1 LSEKEKPNNVLAFPK
16 VTKKVGIN
24 TPIHRKKP
32 AGNTPETQPEGFLRI
47 SVIISWVMYDP
58 SGELPSNRA
67 PSDSPIAGHLC
78 QLLSSVGSSV
88 SKGQKPDFKYE
99 VEKTAFELKDLSVLF
114 AYNDLVGSQRS
125 TGTANDGQDSFVLAQ
140 SNLTIGT
147 IGEFSLPRKVFQ
159 SIFDDCLAN
168 KRMQIFDLRFH
179 NDLQRGDG
187 FTVECSEI
195 EDSDSNTIQ
204 KLRLKSDYDKGGSL
218 YVAEVVA
225 RNSMSVSDYIE
236 KMGFDPVLQYSENYY
251 DDTFNGS
258 FIEYLEGNRAW
269 LQDGK
274 ATHPIQSIPGDESIS
289 NE

>member
-1 LSEKEKPNNVLAFPK
+1 MSYVK
-16 VTKKVGIN
+16 
-24 TPIHRKKP
+24 
-32 AGNTPETQPEGFLRI
+32 
-47 SVIISWVMYDP
+47 YDP
-58 SGELPSNRA
+58 SGALPSDCA
-67 PSDSPIAGHLC
+67 PSDSPFSGHFC

-99 VEKTAFELKDLSVLF
+99 VEKTAFELKDISVLF

-125 TGTANDGQDSFVLAQ
+125 TGTANDAQDSFVLAQ

-179 NDLQRGDG
+179 NNLQRGDG
-187 FTVECSEI
+187 LTVQCSEI
-195 EDSDSNTIQ
+195 EDTDSNTIQ
-204 KLRLKSDYDKGGSL
+204 KLRLKSYYDKGGSL

-236 KMGFDPVLQYSENYY
+236 KTEFDPVLQYSKTNYN
-251 DDTFNGS
+251 DTFDTS
-258 FIEYLEGNRAW
+258 FSQYLERNRAW

>member
-1 LSEKEKPNNVLAFPK
+1 MNSV
-16 VTKKVGIN
+16 
-24 TPIHRKKP
+24 
-32 AGNTPETQPEGFLRI
+32 QPEGFLRI
-47 SVIISWVMYDP
+47 SLIISWVMYDP
-58 SGELPSNRA
+58 SGELPSNRV
-67 PSDSPIAGHLC
+67 PSDSPIAGHFC

-99 VEKTAFELKDLSVLF
+99 VEETAFELEDLTVLF
-114 AYNDLVGSQRS
+114 AYNDLVGSLQPA
-125 TGTANDGQDSFVLAQ
+125 GKENDGRDSFVLAQ

-204 KLRLKSDYDKGGSL
+204 KLRLKSYYDKSSL

-236 KMGFDPVLQYSENYY
+236 KMEFDPVLQYSENNY

-274 ATHPIQSIPGDESIS
+274 ATHPIQNIPGDESIS

>member
-1 LSEKEKPNNVLAFPK
+1 MSNITE
-16 VTKKVGIN
+16 I
-24 TPIHRKKP
+24 
-32 AGNTPETQPEGFLRI
+32 QPEGFLRI

-67 PSDSPIAGHLC
+67 PTDSPIAGHFC

-99 VEKTAFELKDLSVLF
+99 VEETAFELEDLTVLF
-114 AYNDLVGSQRS
+114 AYNDLVGSLQPA
-125 TGTANDGQDSFVLAQ
+125 GKENDGRDSFVLAQ

-179 NDLQRGDG
+179 NNLQRGDG

-195 EDSDSNTIQ
+195 EDSDSNIIR
-204 KLRLKSDYDKGGSL
+204 KLRLKSDYDRGGSL
-218 YVAEVVA
+218 YVAEVVG
-225 RNSMSVSDYIE
+225 RTSMSVSDYIE
-236 KMGFDPVLQYSENYY
+236 EMEFDPALQYSENNY
-251 DDTFNGS
+251 DDTFNSS
-258 FIEYLEGNRAW
+258 FIEYLERNRAW
-269 LQDGK
+269 LKDGK

>member
-1 LSEKEKPNNVLAFPK
+1 
-16 VTKKVGIN
+16 
-24 TPIHRKKP
+24 
-32 AGNTPETQPEGFLRI
+32 
-47 SVIISWVMYDP
+47 MYDP
-58 SGELPSNRA
+58 SGDLPSNRA
-67 PSDSPIAGHLC
+67 PSDSPIAGHFC

-88 SKGQKPDFKYE
+88 SKGHKPDFKYE
-99 VEKTAFELKDLSVLF
+99 VEKTAFELEDLSVLF
-114 AYNDLVGSQRS
+114 AYNDLVGSLQPA
-125 TGTANDGQDSFVLAQ
+125 GKENDGRDSFVLAQ

-147 IGEFSLPRKVFQ
+147 IGEFSLPQKVFQ

-204 KLRLKSDYDKGGSL
+204 KLRLKSDYDKSSL

-236 KMGFDPVLQYSENYY
+236 KMEFDPVVQYSENNY

-258 FIEYLEGNRAW
+258 FIEYLDYIRAR

-274 ATHPIQSIPGDESIS
+274 INHLVEFPYQSESNS